1 MSSLELF
8 SKVQP
13 YHSLVKLNIDLY
25 RLVIFYNL
33 KHFES
38 VTSLSDSFVR
48 FVKYHKEI
56 NTDQKRFY
64 IDFIDH
70 FKKLLK
76 LNLDDNR
83 YQEPG
88 LFKIET
94 QSKINL
100 PLKTWFLEK
109 LDEMDLTK

>member
-1 MSSLELF
+1 
-8 SKVQP
+8 
-13 YHSLVKLNIDLY
+13 
-25 RLVIFYNL
+25 
-33 KHFES
+33 
-38 VTSLSDSFVR
+38 
-48 FVKYHKEI
+48 
-56 NTDQKRFY
+56 
-64 IDFIDH
+64 
-70 FKKLLK
+70 LK

-100 PLKTWFLEK
+100 PLKKWFLEK